1 MTGVNFKI
9 AKMYK
14 RSSKAVD
21 ESTALSSISYMILG
35 GVNLKFVFNAE
46 RNERMRNILMMRP
59 TVAEGEAMLAKD
71 DTDAFAWYTYGT
83 ALGLTGDRDKAIE
96 AYSHGIAF
104 DPFYAPN
111 FFGRGRKLNAGG
123 HFWQA
128 VADFTM
134 AIHLDSSNWIYW
146 YYRATTLN
154 LKGHVEESIDDF
166 RKCLSLTA
174 PEEHYPL
181 ADWLYTSNV
190 ELGRY
195 KEAEE
200 SLNLVDASVEAP
212 QMDYGYRRSVLLYK
226 GIVKP
231 EDFIDIPLLEKNVL
245 PQPDRVRL
253 ELNGL
258 YYSLYC
264 FYLVH
269 GEPEK
274 AKDAIAELLKVAYPG
289 AFAYTKA
296 VPIARK
302 LGLLPE

>member
-1 MTGVNFKI
+1 M
-9 AKMYK
+9 
-14 RSSKAVD
+14 
-21 ESTALSSISYMILG
+21 
-35 GVNLKFVFNAE
+35 KFVFNAR
-46 RNERMRNILMMRP
+46 RNEEARKMLMMRP
-59 TVAEGEAMLAKD
+59 AVSEAEAALKKD
-71 DTDAFAWYTYGT
+71 DTDAAALYALGT
-83 ALGLTGDRDKAIE
+83 ALALENRYNE
-96 AYSHGIAF
+96 AVEAHSRGIAF

-111 FFGRGRKLNAGG
+111 YFGRGRRHNASGR
-123 HFWQA
+123 FWQA

-154 LKGHVEESIDDF
+154 LHGHVEESLDDF
-166 RKCLSLTA
+166 TRCLSLTA

-195 KEAEE
+195 NAAEK
-200 SLNLVDASVEAP
+200 SLDLVDASVEAP

-226 GIVKP
+226 GLVKP
-231 EDFIDIPLLEKNVL
+231 EEFIDIPLLEKNVL
-245 PQPDRVRL
+245 PQEGRVQM

-264 FYLVH
+264 YWMVH

-274 AKDAIAELLKVAYPG
+274 AADAIRELMKVAWPG
-289 AFAYTKA
+289 AFAHTKA
-296 VPIARK
+296 LPIAKR
-302 LGLLPE
+302 LGIVP